1 VYDVAKYGELFGAR
15 HLADQKYVER
25 FGTEKF
31 NEKLKNADYG
41 KAVELPPY
49 GYKKNVLLFQIKKDN
64 APDFVRLY
72 NDDLL
77 QGLRSSRDGAWMVL
91 RKDLDGDIKGGL
103 NVVQIRDKYGLPN
116 VPTKVVDV
124 RLPGGVKMAVGKANK
139 IEFNSQEL
147 GGGGRQYQV
156 LRRPPQE
163 WFPEDT
169 VRGLDE
175 YIKSVQSRK

>member
-1 VYDVAKYGELFGAR
+1 M
-15 HLADQKYVER
+15 
-25 FGTEKF
+25 
-31 NEKLKNADYG
+31 
-41 KAVELPPY
+41 
-49 GYKKNVLLFQIKKDN
+49 
-64 APDFVRLY
+64 RLY
-72 NDDLL
+72 NDKPAGGFASD
-77 QGLRSSRDGAWMVL
+77 RDGAWMVL

-124 RLPGGVKMAVGKANK
+124 RLPGGVKLAVGKANK

-156 LRRPPQE
+156 LRKPDE
-163 WFPEDT
+163 VWFPKDT

-175 YIKSVQSRK
+175 YIKSVRTRK